1 MKQIEDLIAISRKF
15 GQDSRFVIAGGGNT
29 SYKDENR
36 LWVKASGHALATI
49 TEDGFAVLD
58 RALLN
63 EMGEKAYNEDTAIRE
78 EQVKNDLS
86 VACITKDR
94 RPSVETSLHNC
105 MGFAFVV
112 HLHPTLVN
120 GLMCSVNAEAACK
133 EIFPDALYIE
143 YTDPGYTLFKKVYDR
158 IKAYKVEKG
167 KEPQVIFLQNHGIFV
182 GGDTT
187 AEIEGIYSEVL
198 GKLEAKVAALPEGD
212 TAVSETVTDVVPAI
226 RQMLSRSGRGFKTL
240 KVTQNALVDFFI
252 DGCSVASTGSAT
264 DQQPVAEPVE
274 ATDCPG
280 KYCPGKSGFDKI
292 AKPFTPDIIV
302 YCKSSYIFI
311 EAESDEE
318 ILKQAEEEIEAFV
331 SGKGYTPKVLL
342 IKGIGLIA
350 VGDSSRN
357 AQIITDVFTDAMK
370 VAFFAQSF
378 GGEHPMERAWI
389 DFIDNWEVENYRR
402 KVATSA
408 SKGRVEGRTI
418 IVTGAAQGFGEGIA
432 RELMAQGAN
441 IVVADLNE
449 ATGEKTAASF
459 NEKVGANKAIFVKT
473 NVADMASLRNL
484 MKETILNFG
493 ALDAFVSN
501 AGVVRAGGLD
511 VMTPENFE
519 FVTKINYEAY
529 FFCAKV
535 ASHIMKIETKYD
547 PEYFADIIQVNS
559 KSGLRGSKANFAYA
573 GGKFGGIGLTQSF
586 ALELAPY
593 RVKVNSICP
602 GNYYDGPLWSN
613 PENGLFIQYLNAGK
627 VPGAKT
633 VQDVKD
639 YYLAQV
645 PMRKGCNPVD
655 VCKAI
660 LYAIDQTGETGQAI
674 PVTGGQVMLA

>member
-63 EMGEKAYNEDTAIRE
+63 EMGEKAYNADTAIRE

-105 MGFAFVV
+105 IGFAFIV

-120 GLMCSVNAEAACK
+120 GLMCSINAEAACK
-133 EIFPDALYIE
+133 EMFPDALYIE

-158 IKAYKVEKG
+158 IKAYKAEKG

-240 KVTQNALVDFFI
+240 KVTKNALVDFFI
-252 DGCSVASTGSAT
+252 DGCSVTSTGSVT
-264 DQQPVAEPVE
+264 D
-274 ATDCPG
+274 
-280 KYCPGKSGFDKI
+280 CPGKSGFDKI

-370 VAFFAQSF
+370 VAFYAQSF

-402 KVATSA
+402 KVASSA

-432 RELMAQGAN
+432 RELMTQGAN

-459 NEKVGANKAIFVKT
+459 NEKAGANKAIFVKT

-633 VQDVKD
+633 EQDVKD

>member
-158 IKAYKVEKG
+158 IKAYKAEKG

-240 KVTQNALVDFFI
+240 KVTKNALVDFFI
-252 DGCSVASTGSAT
+252 DGCSVTSTGSVT
-264 DQQPVAEPVE
+264 D
-274 ATDCPG
+274 
-280 KYCPGKSGFDKI
+280 CPGKSGFDKI

-318 ILKQAEEEIEAFV
+318 ILKQAEKEIEAFV

-370 VAFFAQSF
+370 VAFYAQSF

-402 KVATSA
+402 KVASSA

-459 NEKVGANKAIFVKT
+459 NEKAGANKAIFVKT

-484 MKETILNFG
+484 MKETIVNFG

-633 VQDVKD
+633 VQEVKD

>member
-158 IKAYKVEKG
+158 IKAYKAEKG

-240 KVTQNALVDFFI
+240 KVTKNALVDFFI
-252 DGCSVASTGSAT
+252 DGCSVTSTGSVT
-264 DQQPVAEPVE
+264 D
-274 ATDCPG
+274 
-280 KYCPGKSGFDKI
+280 CPGKSGFDKI

-357 AQIITDVFTDAMK
+357 SQIITDVFTDAMK
-370 VAFFAQSF
+370 IAFYAQSF

-402 KVATSA
+402 KVASSA

-459 NEKVGANKAIFVKT
+459 NEKAGANKAIFVKT

-484 MKETILNFG
+484 MKETIVNFG

>member
-63 EMGEKAYNEDTAIRE
+63 EMGEKAYNADTAIRE
-78 EQVKNDLS
+78 EQVKNDLAA
-86 VACITKDR
+86 ACITKDR

-158 IKAYKVEKG
+158 IKAYKAEKG

-240 KVTQNALVDFFI
+240 KVTKNALVDFFI
-252 DGCSVASTGSAT
+252 DGCSVTSTGSVT
-264 DQQPVAEPVE
+264 D
-274 ATDCPG
+274 
-280 KYCPGKSGFDKI
+280 CPGKSGFDKI

-370 VAFFAQSF
+370 IAFYAQSF

-402 KVATSA
+402 KVASSA

-459 NEKVGANKAIFVKT
+459 NEKAGANKAIFVKT

-484 MKETILNFG
+484 MKETIVNFG

-535 ASHIMKIETKYD
+535 ASHIMKIETRYD

>member
-158 IKAYKVEKG
+158 IKAYKAEKG

-187 AEIEGIYSEVL
+187 AEIEEIYSEVL

-240 KVTQNALVDFFI
+240 KVTKNALVDFFI
-252 DGCSVASTGSAT
+252 DGCSVTSTGSVT
-264 DQQPVAEPVE
+264 D
-274 ATDCPG
+274 
-280 KYCPGKSGFDKI
+280 CPGKSGFDKI

-370 VAFFAQSF
+370 VAFYAQSF

-402 KVATSA
+402 KVASSA

-459 NEKVGANKAIFVKT
+459 NEKAGANKAIFVKT

-484 MKETILNFG
+484 MKETIVNFG

>member
-133 EIFPDALYIE
+133 EMFPDALYIE

-158 IKAYKVEKG
+158 IKAYKAEKG

-240 KVTQNALVDFFI
+240 KVTKNALVDFFI
-252 DGCSVASTGSAT
+252 DGCSVTSTGSVT

-274 ATDCPG
+274 ATD
-280 KYCPGKSGFDKI
+280 CPGKSGFDKI

-370 VAFFAQSF
+370 VAFYAQSF

-459 NEKVGANKAIFVKT
+459 NEKAGANKAIFVKT

-484 MKETILNFG
+484 MKETIVNFG

>member
-1 MKQIEDLIAISRKF
+1 MRQIEDLIAISRKF

-58 RALLN
+58 RTLLN

-78 EQVKNDLS
+78 EQVKNDLA
-86 VACITKDR
+86 VACVTKDR

-120 GLMCSVNAEAACK
+120 GLMCSANAEAACG
-133 EIFPDALYIE
+133 EIFPEALYIE

-158 IKAYKVEKG
+158 INAYKAANG

-187 AEIEGIYSEVL
+187 AEIEGIYSEIL
-198 GKLEAKVAALPEGD
+198 GKLEAKVAALPEGGSE
-212 TAVSETVTDVVPAI
+212 VSPTVTDVIPAI
-226 RQMLSRSGRGFKTL
+226 RQMLSRSGRGLKTL
-240 KVTQNALVDFFI
+240 KVTKNALVDYFL
-252 DGCSVASTGSAT
+252 DGSR
-264 DQQPVAEPVE
+264 E
-274 ATDCPG
+274 
-280 KYCPGKSGFDKI
+280 KI
-292 AKPFTPDIIV
+292 AAPFTPDIIV
-302 YCKSSYIFI
+302 YCKSAYIFI
-311 EAESDEE
+311 DAESDEE
-318 ILKQAEEEIEAFV
+318 ILKQAEEKIEAFAAE
-331 SGKGYTPKVLL
+331 KGYTPKVLL
-342 IKGIGLIA
+342 IKGVGLVA
-350 VGDSSRN
+350 VGDNFKN

-370 VAFFAQSF
+370 VAFYAQSF
-378 GGEHPMERAWI
+378 GGEHPMEKAWI

-402 KVATSA
+402 KVAAGS
-408 SKGRVEGRTI
+408 SKGRVEGKTI

-459 NEKVGANKAIFVKT
+459 NEMAGSNKAIFVKT
-473 NVADMASLRNL
+473 NVADMTSLQNL
-484 MKETILNFG
+484 MRQTILNFG

-529 FFCAKV
+529 FFCARA
-535 ASHIMKIETKYD
+535 ASHIMKIETRHD
-547 PEYFADIIQVNS
+547 PDYFADIIQVNS

-586 ALELAPY
+586 ALELAPD

>member
-158 IKAYKVEKG
+158 IKAYKAEKG

-240 KVTQNALVDFFI
+240 KVTKNALVDFFI
-252 DGCSVASTGSAT
+252 DGCSVTSTGSVT
-264 DQQPVAEPVE
+264 DR
-274 ATDCPG
+274 T
-280 KYCPGKSGFDKI
+280 GKSGFDKI

-318 ILKQAEEEIEAFV
+318 ILKQAEEKIEAFV

-370 VAFFAQSF
+370 VAFYAQSF

-402 KVATSA
+402 KVASSA

-459 NEKVGANKAIFVKT
+459 NEKAGANKAIFVKT

-484 MKETILNFG
+484 MKETIVNFG

>member
-58 RALLN
+58 RTLLN

-78 EQVKNDLS
+78 EQVKNDLAA
-86 VACITKDR
+86 ACITKDR

-120 GLMCSVNAEAACK
+120 GLMCSVNAEATCK

-158 IKAYKVEKG
+158 IKAYKAEKG

-240 KVTQNALVDFFI
+240 KVTRNALVDYFI
-252 DGCSVASTGSAT
+252 DGCSVTSTGSVT
-264 DQQPVAEPVE
+264 D
-274 ATDCPG
+274 
-280 KYCPGKSGFDKI
+280 CPGKSGFDKI

-370 VAFFAQSF
+370 VAFYAQSF

-402 KVATSA
+402 KVASSA

-459 NEKVGANKAIFVKT
+459 NEKAGANKAIFVKT

-484 MKETILNFG
+484 MKETIVNFG

-535 ASHIMKIETKYD
+535 ASHIMKIETRYD

>member
-158 IKAYKVEKG
+158 IKAYKAEKG

-240 KVTQNALVDFFI
+240 KVTKNALVDFFI
-252 DGCSVASTGSAT
+252 DGCSVTSTGSVT
-264 DQQPVAEPVE
+264 D
-274 ATDCPG
+274 
-280 KYCPGKSGFDKI
+280 CPGKSGFDKI

-318 ILKQAEEEIEAFV
+318 ILKQAEEKIEAFV

-370 VAFFAQSF
+370 IAFYAQSF
-378 GGEHPMERAWI
+378 DGEHPMERAWI

-402 KVATSA
+402 KVASSA

-459 NEKVGANKAIFVKT
+459 NEKAGANKAIFVKT

>member
-63 EMGEKAYNEDTAIRE
+63 EMGEKAYNADTAIRE

-158 IKAYKVEKG
+158 IKAYKAEKG

-182 GGDTT
+182 GGNTT

-240 KVTQNALVDFFI
+240 KVTKNALVDFFI
-252 DGCSVASTGSAT
+252 DGCSVTSTGSVT
-264 DQQPVAEPVE
+264 D
-274 ATDCPG
+274 
-280 KYCPGKSGFDKI
+280 CPGKSGFDKI

-370 VAFFAQSF
+370 IAFYAQSF

-402 KVATSA
+402 KVASSA

-459 NEKVGANKAIFVKT
+459 NEKAGANKAIFVKT

-586 ALELAPY
+586 ALELAPD

>member
-63 EMGEKAYNEDTAIRE
+63 EMGEKAYNKDTAIRE

-158 IKAYKVEKG
+158 IKAYKAEKG

-240 KVTQNALVDFFI
+240 KVTKNALVDFFI
-252 DGCSVASTGSAT
+252 DGCSVTSTGSAT
-264 DQQPVAEPVE
+264 D
-274 ATDCPG
+274 
-280 KYCPGKSGFDKI
+280 CPGKSGFDKI

-370 VAFFAQSF
+370 VAFYAQSF

-402 KVATSA
+402 KVASSA

-459 NEKVGANKAIFVKT
+459 NEKAGANKAIFVKT

>member
-63 EMGEKAYNEDTAIRE
+63 EMGEKAYNADTAIRE

-158 IKAYKVEKG
+158 IKAYKAEKG

-240 KVTQNALVDFFI
+240 KVTKNALVDFFI
-252 DGCSVASTGSAT
+252 DGCSVTSTGSAT
-264 DQQPVAEPVE
+264 D
-274 ATDCPG
+274 CS
-280 KYCPGKSGFDKI
+280 GKSGFDKI

-370 VAFFAQSF
+370 IAFYAQSF

-402 KVATSA
+402 KVASSA

-459 NEKVGANKAIFVKT
+459 NEKAGANKAIFVKT

>member
-58 RALLN
+58 RTLLN

-133 EIFPDALYIE
+133 EMFPDALYIE

-158 IKAYKVEKG
+158 IKAYKAEKG

-240 KVTQNALVDFFI
+240 KVTKNALVDFFI
-252 DGCSVASTGSAT
+252 DGCSVTSTGSVT
-264 DQQPVAEPVE
+264 D
-274 ATDCPG
+274 
-280 KYCPGKSGFDKI
+280 CPGKSGFDKI

-318 ILKQAEEEIEAFV
+318 ILKQAEGEIEAFV

-342 IKGIGLIA
+342 LKGIGLIA

-357 AQIITDVFTDAMK
+357 AQIITAVFTDAMK
-370 VAFFAQSF
+370 VAFYAQSF

-459 NEKVGANKAIFVKT
+459 NEKAGANKAIFVKT

-484 MKETILNFG
+484 MKETIVNFG

-535 ASHIMKIETKYD
+535 ASHIMKIETRYD

-586 ALELAPY
+586 ALELAPD

>member
-63 EMGEKAYNEDTAIRE
+63 EMGEKAYNADTAIRE

-158 IKAYKVEKG
+158 IKAYKAEKG

-226 RQMLSRSGRGFKTL
+226 RQMLSRAGRGFKTL
-240 KVTQNALVDFFI
+240 KVTKNALVDFFI
-252 DGCSVASTGSAT
+252 DGCSVTSTGSAT
-264 DQQPVAEPVE
+264 D
-274 ATDCPG
+274 
-280 KYCPGKSGFDKI
+280 CPGKSGFDKI

-370 VAFFAQSF
+370 VAFYAQSF

-402 KVATSA
+402 KVASSA

-459 NEKVGANKAIFVKT
+459 NEKAGANKAIFVKT

-535 ASHIMKIETKYD
+535 ASHIMKIETRYD

>member
-63 EMGEKAYNEDTAIRE
+63 EMGEKAYNADTAIRE

-120 GLMCSVNAEAACK
+120 GLMCSMNAEAACK

-158 IKAYKVEKG
+158 IKAYKAEKG

-240 KVTQNALVDFFI
+240 KVTKNALVDFFI
-252 DGCSVASTGSAT
+252 DGCSVTSTGSVT
-264 DQQPVAEPVE
+264 D
-274 ATDCPG
+274 
-280 KYCPGKSGFDKI
+280 CPGKSGFDKI

-370 VAFFAQSF
+370 IAFYAQSF

-459 NEKVGANKAIFVKT
+459 NEKAGANKAIFVKT

-484 MKETILNFG
+484 MKETIVNFG

-586 ALELAPY
+586 ALELASD